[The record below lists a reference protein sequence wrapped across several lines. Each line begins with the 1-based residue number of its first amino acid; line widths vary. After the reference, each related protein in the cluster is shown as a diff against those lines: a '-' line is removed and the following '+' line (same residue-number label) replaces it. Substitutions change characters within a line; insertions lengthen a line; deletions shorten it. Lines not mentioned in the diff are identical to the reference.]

1 MSLQWHLSRTIP
13 ADTAAVGQ
21 QLFAPTNAYRQLG
34 DRFNELFPEEV
45 VFAPLYDPLGRGAI
59 PPLLLALVTVFQM
72 LEKIP
77 DRLAAEMV
85 VSRMDWKYALHLPLG
100 YAGFHWTVLTDFR
113 QRLLEHAQERL
124 LFEELLP
131 RLQALGLIKPR
142 GKMRTDSTH
151 VLGVVAQLSQLEL
164 VTESLRVAVRAVLA
178 LAPDWSAAALPAS
191 FCETYVERASD
202 YRLSQAEA
210 QRRVRQAG
218 QDGFWFVGQ
227 LDRTAPEAVRHL
239 SEVEVLRTVLA
250 QQFPEGAGKPPASP
264 RPTGRDVIESPHEPE
279 VRYGTKRQ
287 QHWRG
292 YKMQVTETCGADYPH
307 LVVDLEPTHALAPDS
322 PELPKI
328 QARLEVQG
336 TLPGEQYVDQGY
348 PSGQR
353 FQESAERGITLMGVP
368 LEDPHPRAGF
378 RQTDFQIDRTAK
390 LATCPAE
397 ETSRVWSERQHAWDQ
412 PPTIEIRFDGAT
424 CQACRFW
431 GPCTQSPQGRSLE
444 VHAYHA
450 LLSARRAEAQT
461 ELFQVKMQLRA
472 GIEGTISELVRA
484 HRLRFARYRGQ
495 PKLRLQALFTAIA
508 VNLKRITRW
517 WARPQPTAE
526 VGLTG

>member
-13 ADTAAVGQ
+13 EDTAAVGQ
-21 QLFAPTNAYRQLG
+21 SLFAPTNAYRQLG

-59 PPLLLALVTVFQM
+59 PPLLLALVTIFQM

-77 DRLAAEMV
+77 DRLAVEMV

-113 QRLLEHAQERL
+113 QRLLDHAQERL

-131 RLQALGLIKPR
+131 KLHALGLIKPR

-151 VLGVVAQLSQLEL
+151 VLGVVATLSQLEL
-164 VTESLRVAVRAVLA
+164 VTESVRLAVQAVLR

-191 FCETYVERASD
+191 FCETYAERTSD
-202 YRLSQAEA
+202 YRLGQAEA
-210 QRRVRQAG
+210 HRRLRQAG
-218 QDGFWFVGQ
+218 RDGFWFVGQ
-227 LDRTAPEAVRHL
+227 LDHTALAAVRHL

-250 QQFPEGAGKPPASP
+250 QQFPEGDGTPPASP

-292 YKMQVTETCGADYPH
+292 YKLQVTETCEADYPH
-307 LVVDLEPTHALAPDS
+307 LVVDLEPTNALAPDS

-328 QARLEVQG
+328 QARLEGQG
-336 TLPGEQYVDQGY
+336 IPPGEQYVDQGY

-353 FQESAERGITLMGVP
+353 LQESAERGIILMGVP
-368 LEDPHPRAGF
+368 LEDPHPREGF
-378 RQTDFQIDRTAK
+378 RQTDFQLDPTAQQ
-390 LATCPAE
+390 ATCPAGAI
-397 ETSRVWSERQHAWDQ
+397 SRVWSARQHAPDQ

-431 GPCTQSPQGRSLE
+431 GPCTKSRQGRSLE
-444 VHAYHA
+444 LHAYHA
-450 LLSARRAEAQT
+450 LLTARRAEART
-461 ELFQVKMQLRA
+461 EAFQMKMHLRS

-495 PKLRLQALFTAIA
+495 KKLRLQMLFTALA
-508 VNLKRITRW
+508 TNLKRVTRW
-517 WARPQPTAE
+517 WARPQLTAE